1 MEIVFE
7 LVVMD
12 WESIMFL
19 NSELTLVNYG
29 LMVFDSVLSVVEL
42 VLMVFLMNLLMDME
56 LLHSVELYSFGF
68 V

>member
-42 VLMVFLMNLLMDME
+42 VLMVFLMNLLMDMK